1 MKPPVDVAVP
11 PGVVTTTSTVPAA
24 CAPVTAVIDVAE
36 ATITD
41 VAATPP
47 IETVAP
53 AMKPEPVTV
62 TGVPPS
68 VGPELGETAVI
79 AGVGRT

>member
-1 MKPPVDVAVP
+1 MDVAVP
-11 PGVVTTTSTVPAA
+11 PGVVTATSTGPAA

-36 ATITD
+36 ATLTD

-47 IETVAP
+47 IDTVAP
-53 AMKPEPVTV
+53 ATKPEPVIV
-62 TGVPPS
+62 TGVPPA

-79 AGVGRT
+79 VGVGTT